1 MNNFDPPILPTLQ
14 AIIKKLT
21 NYTSPNYWGLSLSD
35 ITFVCI
41 QHLLFTTID
50 LIKALIILGAKPN
63 NIHIMGK
70 IYSSCPV
77 VIEELTN
84 LGVIY
89 YPSSNPSRYGYFEY
103 YFNGDIINMW
113 SDITTDIITKSITKI
128 IILDDGSKAISN
140 IPQFLSNNYKIFSV
154 EQTSSGVAHLKK
166 KNIRFPVIN
175 VAYSAAKQLLEAPM
189 IAKAV
194 VNKLDRFLPLS
205 PTTCGVVGLGVIG
218 RAIAQKLLS
227 LNHKVIV
234 YDLAKEKYDFM
245 NSVEIV
251 ENAQLLFQNSNYI
264 FGCAGE
270 DITVNLDLTQ
280 IQGIKNLISCSSQDI
295 EFQTLLKIIHSTSPN
310 YEVEDVLENID
321 FPIYNGVFKIYRGG
335 YPVNLDNSGESVPAE
350 SIQLTRGLLLGGI
363 LQAIFQLSQDPVH
376 SFHQYMLHPK
386 LQKLVVQA
394 WLNNQKEYISNR
406 LIKKFLD
413 DEWIKNNS
421 RGEYIDNNIISK
433 YFI

>member
-1 MNNFDPPILPTLQ
+1 MNNFAPPILATLQ
-14 AIIKKLT
+14 VIIEKLK
-21 NYTSPNYWGLSLSD
+21 NYQSLNYRGLNLSD
-35 ITFVCI
+35 ITFVCV

-70 IYSSCPV
+70 IYSSCPL
-77 VIEELTN
+77 VIEELTS

-89 YPSSNPSRYGYFEY
+89 YPSSSPSRYGHFEY

-113 SDITTDIITKSITKI
+113 SNITTDIITKSITKI

-140 IPQFLSNNYKIFSV
+140 IPQFLSENYKIFAV

-194 VNKLDRFLPLS
+194 VNKLDKFLPLF

-218 RAIAQKLLS
+218 RAISQKLLS

-234 YDLAKEKYDFM
+234 YDPAKEKYDFM

-251 ENAQLLFQNSNYI
+251 ENVQLLFQNSNYI

-310 YEVEDVLENID
+310 YEVEDVLANID

-363 LQAIFQLSQDPVH
+363 LQAIFQLSQEPVH
-376 SFHQYMLHPK
+376 TFHQYMLHPK

-394 WLNNQKEYISNR
+394 WVNNQKEYISNR
-406 LIKKFLD
+406 LIKKFLN

-421 RGEYIDNNIISK
+421 RGEYIDNDIISK